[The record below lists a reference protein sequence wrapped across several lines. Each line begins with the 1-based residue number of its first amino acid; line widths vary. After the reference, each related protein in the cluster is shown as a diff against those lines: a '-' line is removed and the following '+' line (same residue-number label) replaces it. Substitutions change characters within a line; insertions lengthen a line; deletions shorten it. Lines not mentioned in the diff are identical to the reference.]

1 MRCNDLKFQKTMVQE
16 KMERLTGEDLKFF
29 YGILVYYEH
38 NAGDKDKKAS
48 YKSSITEKY
57 PNRPSRNKLFKKYEI
72 EVKGKVEGEIRYD
85 NIEQEIAD
93 DNWDKN
99 KIKMTVASNENKII
113 AFLRHVRNAFAHI
126 RVYVRDDEYVMYDYD
141 MSEKKITMYGRV
153 DKQYIREV
161 IEEIEPEFKML
172 FQDS

>member
-1 MRCNDLKFQKTMVQE
+1 MAQE

-48 YKSSITEKY
+48 YKSSIIEKKY

-113 AFLRHVRNAFAHI
+113 AFIKHIRNAFAHI
-126 RVYVRDDEYVMYDYD
+126 HVYVRDDEYVMYDYD
-141 MSEKKITMYGRV
+141 MAEKKITMYGRA
-153 DKQYIREV
+153 DKQCVKKI
-161 IEEIEPEFKML
+161 IEEIEPEFKTL

>member
-1 MRCNDLKFQKTMVQE
+1 MK
-16 KMERLTGEDLKFF
+16 LT
-29 YGILVYYEH
+29 
-38 NAGDKDKKAS
+38 
-48 YKSSITEKY
+48 
-57 PNRPSRNKLFKKYEI
+57 LFKKYEI